1 MLGEVLYC
9 VPERMLHKA
18 PLRLEHALP
27 CLKEL
32 ENLSRHFF
40 GETTRA
46 PLSERDG
53 YSGWT

>member
-46 PLSERDG
+46 PLAERDG
-53 YSGWT
+53 YSVWT